1 MEELPVKE
9 MLSNPLLVMNNLAQR
24 TANGTITD
32 P

>member
-9 MLSNPLLVMNNLAQR
+9 MLSNPLLVMSNLALR
-24 TANGTITD
+24 IANGTITD